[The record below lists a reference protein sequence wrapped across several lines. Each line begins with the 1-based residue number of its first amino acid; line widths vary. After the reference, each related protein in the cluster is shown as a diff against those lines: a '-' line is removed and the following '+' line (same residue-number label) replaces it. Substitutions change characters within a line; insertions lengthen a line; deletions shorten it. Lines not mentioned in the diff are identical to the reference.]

1 MFLNHK
7 TILKFFLIL
16 LPFFGYG
23 QTSEVIKLTG
33 SFAVSDAGSA
43 TYSVPIT
50 LPPGLGGMKPDLSVN
65 YNSNGG
71 NGILGVGWAFTGM
84 SVISR
89 GSRTLEQDNAVTG
102 IKFDRNDVYAL
113 DGERLVLWKDDV
125 TYGSDGAEYGT
136 ESNSFMKIV
145 SIGSSGEGPDHFVV
159 FTKTG
164 LKLTFGGN
172 DNSRVFVPG
181 TKTVLYYLVNRIEE
195 LSSTGNGNYI
205 TFTYEKDEAN
215 ASYRPLSIRY
225 TQNDNLAPGSNT
237 GLTDVKFGYEDRND
251 VEVAYFNGI
260 KVSISKRLSSLS
272 IEQNNEIKEIYGF
285 NYIEYGSKKSSL
297 LESIRHCIAS
307 SGQCSDLLTFQWDT
321 TTTQLEFYE
330 IKTPI
335 PTSAIKGNKKEIHTQ
350 DMNNDGLNDIII
362 VNRAGANNTVSV
374 EFYLNKGEANFTKIN
389 TNLASATENSNFNFL
404 DVNSD
409 GFIDIVVT
417 HIEGNIVWYINPKNI
432 DFSGTNEFKSVPNP
446 VSISDFKNTNFRKQ
460 YFFIDYNGDARQD
473 MIIFDPE
480 ALPTSDYIA
489 LYINLSDKDNLFK
502 MVKSGEDFNIP
513 DHIVKN
519 FFFVPVDFNN
529 DGLTDLLA
537 YSRDEKSGDNRI
549 YENVT
554 YIGEGFEES
563 NKKFDNKWFNVYPDT
578 WEDYGLNTN
587 KQRSYNGQEYRIN
600 NSESKENVLTPKFFG
615 QRNPLF
621 TDLNG
626 DGLPDLV
633 ISKTHNHFY
642 EYNQLNARSIQVE
655 KVYTFINKGDFT
667 FTSPK
672 IISSPVNSISD
683 QIENPKIPLNSSPA
697 DVCFL
702 GFFNTA
708 LGYNNVGQFWTRYT
722 DNKHIHWEHPR
733 YYIDLNADGKS
744 ELIVRYDN
752 QAVMISPKASYQEL
766 ICGDISEY
774 FSYNKDHQISFGRF
788 YRFGTDIFIYN
799 TLTGANSIQKNMADG
814 KAPVITRFYGQLGGD
829 IQVTYSTLNDN
840 DVYVQGKTRSYPDI
854 DFSSSGLIVKNFQ
867 KELNYQKITNISYQY
882 FDGVVNLRGRGHR
895 GFKKIVITDEVQG
908 FKTIKEFEENSRFIA
923 ANLKSQR
930 SYTKNGTLIS
940 EEIHKNVQWE
950 TRSDGSGG
958 IFVPYAAGNFQDQIF
973 TPYPAESISRSYDH
987 DGTLLVENKSRVYMD
1002 VFGNTIY
1009 QVFEH
1014 GDGCIDSI
1022 YNRYSNDWN
1031 QWFIGR
1037 LLNSKVYK
1045 NCPGSPT
1052 LIRESEFEYDPLT
1065 GLLTKEI
1072 LEPNQDDRIRT
1083 VKTYERDGYGN
1094 ITKTTEMA
1102 WNGSQVIM
1110 RTKSAKFDATGRFQI
1125 ETTNQLGHKVSIKT
1139 DPYRGLPIESVDEN
1153 GLVTKMNYNSFGIL
1167 RDIQYPDGTTKM
1179 INSKDVI
1186 IQIGFNTY
1194 RSFEFSTSGS
1204 SSPLSVTKMDEVG
1217 REHTS
1222 ISTLFDGS
1230 IAEKYTEYND
1240 ENRVRSVQFPYG
1252 YEEYIYDVGGRIT
1265 NKRQLGNNNNILEE
1279 NYSYTGL
1286 SMTVTNPLQQTMT
1299 KIKDVRQRLLKSI
1312 DNAGNKV
1319 TYKYNTEGQMEE
1331 VVVGDDEYIITY
1343 EYDLRGRMI
1352 AMNDPVLGREEYTYD
1367 GFGNLLRK
1375 KDGKGN
1381 VVSYTY
1387 DNLNRILSINQSEGI
1402 VNYTYDQGIK
1412 AIGKLSKITYPNY
1425 ESNFVYDN
1433 VGRLSQ
1439 KSIVIQGKT
1448 YNYKYHYNTIGKIDR
1463 VEHPAGI
1470 ILKYTYNNQFYLTKI
1485 TNNQNGKLLWEI
1497 KNTDR
1502 ENRVLEEVFGNGVT
1516 STYEYDIQDN
1526 LTRVRA
1532 TKSNNTIYDLQYEY
1546 NSINLKTAKIDLKN
1560 NITETFAY
1568 DELNRLT
1575 EVVTTG
1581 QINEVLTMS
1590 YDKWG
1595 NIKTKSDLGTYY
1607 YNKNIP
1613 TLLERIDFTNKDCN
1627 LPSSNFDYEYTSFNK
1642 ISKITGD
1649 SVRLEITYGPDN
1661 QRLLQ
1666 RTFIHNQLHES
1677 KTYVDGDYEILNLK
1691 GVETKRATLTGTT
1704 GSTVIYEITGVQTG
1718 NYNFL
1723 HKDEQGTVVAISD
1736 DGGTVQ
1742 YTYRYDVWGKRKV
1755 YGQIDT
1761 LFGGTYRGY
1770 TGHEHIAMLDLINM
1784 NGRIYDPYMARF
1796 ISPDPYIQDI
1806 SYFQNFNRYSYVF
1819 NNPVN
1824 LTDPSG
1830 YFSLRKITQSV
1841 TNNVSKTIGRI
1852 GNGISNISN
1861 GHIRDGLKQF
1871 GQVYLD
1877 NLFKWSGYRE
1887 IDRHGR
1893 KAFGDETWNEIVV
1906 AAITIVVSYVT
1917 SPAGGAK
1924 AATLTSTILSGV
1936 AAGAAGGAA
1945 GAHLAGA
1952 GTNDMLKASFRAA
1965 VISGL
1970 NAGLTYGV
1978 KLGIENDGLGLQNTY
1993 MGEGLRAIGHGAVQ
2007 GVMTELQGGKF
2018 YSGFYAG
2025 FVSTIASHTNGFYRD
2040 KNLPHRVFAASMVG
2054 GAISSITGGKFA
2066 SGAVSGAFQELYNN
2080 SNNSGNEDDILEK
2093 IKNWHDREGGMSH
2106 KSGNSFDVSVSP
2118 GICYTF
2124 VCVSGDPL
2132 SGQWSISAAAYS
2144 GVGGGI
2150 DLNFAGSRA
2159 TSFSIYG
2166 GIGIGLGKYT
2176 GANASMGYD
2185 FGTKK
2190 PFVQGGGGV
2199 GIGVLV
2205 KKMPK

>member
-1 MFLNHK
+1 MKSF
-7 TILKFFLIL
+7 ILALSLI
-16 LPFFGYG
+16 FVVSNNYA
-23 QTSEVIKLTG
+23 QNKEVIKLTG
-33 SFAVSDAGSA
+33 NFSVSDAGSA
-43 TYSVPIT
+43 TYSMPIT

-102 IKFDRNDVYAL
+102 IKFDSNDVYAL
-113 DGERLVLWKDDV
+113 DGERLVLWKDNV

-145 SIGSSGEGPDHFVV
+145 SIGSSGEGPDHFIV

-251 VEVAYFNGI
+251 VDVAYFNGI
-260 KVSISKRLSSLS
+260 KVSISKRLRSLS

-321 TTTQLEFYE
+321 STTQLEFYE

-374 EFYLNKGEANFTKIN
+374 EFYLNRGEANFTKIN

-417 HIEGNIVWYINPKNI
+417 HIEGNILWYINPKNI

-446 VSISDFKNTNFRKQ
+446 VSISDFKNTSFKKQ

-473 MIIFDPE
+473 LIIFDPE
-480 ALPTSDYIA
+480 ALPTTNFVT
-489 LYINLSDKDNLFK
+489 LYVNLSDKDNLFK
-502 MVKSGEDFNIP
+502 LVKSGEDLNIS
-513 DHIVKN
+513 DHVVKN
-519 FFFVPVDFNN
+519 YFFTPVDFNN
-529 DGLTDLLA
+529 DGLTDFLA

-578 WEDYGLNTN
+578 WEDSGLNTN
-587 KQRSYNGQEYRIN
+587 KERSYNGQEYRIN
-600 NSESKENVLTPKFFG
+600 NSDIRENVLYPKFSG

-626 DGLPDLV
+626 DGLVDLV

-642 EYNQLNARSIQVE
+642 EGRIYDPVPPRSEARSIQVE

-667 FTSPK
+667 FKDPVT
-672 IISSPVNSISD
+672 ISFPVNEISTYID
-683 QIENPKIPLNSSPA
+683 DPKCPLYTCPGNT
-697 DVCFL
+697 CFL
-702 GFFNTA
+702 GFFNTY
-708 LGYNNVGQFWTRYT
+708 LDWNSGGGFWTRFT
-722 DNKHIHWEHPR
+722 TANRHIHWEHPR
-733 YYIDLNADGKS
+733 YYIDMNADGKS

-766 ICGDISEY
+766 ICSDISEY
-774 FSYNKDHQISFGRF
+774 FSYNKDHQLSFGRF
-788 YRFGTDIFIYN
+788 YRFGTDIFIYD

-930 SYTKNGTLIS
+930 SYTKNGTLVS

-958 IFVPYAAGNFQDQIF
+958 IFVPHGAGNFQDQIF

-1014 GDGCIDSI
+1014 GDGCMDSI

-1065 GLLTKEI
+1065 GLMTKEI

-1083 VKTYERDGYGN
+1083 VKTYERDGFGN

-1230 IAEKYTEYND
+1230 IAEKYIEYND

-1286 SMTVTNPLQQTMT
+1286 STTVTNPLQQTMT

-1381 VVSYTY
+1381 IISYTY
-1387 DNLNRILSINQSEGI
+1387 DNLNRILTINQSEGI
-1402 VNYTYDQGIK
+1402 VNYTYDQGNK

-1433 VGRLSQ
+1433 IGRLSQ
-1439 KSIVIQGKT
+1439 KSIAIQGKT
-1448 YNYKYHYNTIGKIDR
+1448 YIYKYHYNTIGKIDR
-1463 VEHPAGI
+1463 MEHPSGI
-1470 ILKYTYNNQFYLTKI
+1470 TLKYTYNGQFYLSKI
-1485 TNNQNGKLLWEI
+1485 TNNQNGKLLWEL
-1497 KNTDR
+1497 KNTDK

-1526 LTRVRA
+1526 LARVRA
-1532 TKSNNTIYDLQYEY
+1532 TKSNTTIYDLQYEY
-1546 NSINLKTAKIDLKN
+1546 NSINLKTVKRDLKN

-1581 QINEVLTMS
+1581 QINDLLTMS

-1595 NIKTKSDLGTYY
+1595 NIKTKSDLGTYH
-1607 YNKNIP
+1607 YNRDIP
-1613 TLLERIDFTNKDCN
+1613 TLLERIDFANKDCN

-1666 RTFIHNQLHES
+1666 HTYIHNQLHES
-1677 KTYVDGDYEILNLK
+1677 RTYVDGDYEILNLK
-1691 GVETKRATLTGTT
+1691 GVETKRATLTGTPGT
-1704 GSTVIYEITGVQTG
+1704 TVIYEITGVQTG
-1718 NYNFL
+1718 KYNFL

-1830 YFSLRKITQSV
+1830 YFSLRKFTQSV

-1852 GNGISNISN
+1852 GNGISSIAN
-1861 GHIRDGLKQF
+1861 GHIRDGLKLF
-1871 GQVYLD
+1871 GQAAIDYHV
-1877 NLFKWSGYRE
+1877 KWMGWRE

-1893 KAFGDETWNEIVV
+1893 KAFGDETWNQIVV
-1906 AAITIVVSYVT
+1906 ATSTIVVSYAT
-1917 SPAGGAK
+1917 SGSATKIWWLSMAK
-1924 AATLTSTILSGV
+1924 CIAS
-1936 AAGAAGGAA
+1936 GAAGGAA
-1945 GAHLAGA
+1945 GGALSAHLAGA
-1952 GTNDMLKASFRAA
+1952 GTNDMLKAGFRGA
-1965 VISGL
+1965 VVSGIT
-1970 NAGLTYGV
+1970 AGLTYGV
-1978 KLGIENDGLGLQNTY
+1978 GHNSYIEGMTGPNAIFSDKII
-1993 MGEGLRAIGHGAVQ
+1993 GEGLRALGHGAVQ
-2007 GVMTELQGGKF
+2007 GVMNDAQGGKF
-2018 YSGFYAG
+2018 SSGFFTG
-2025 FVSTIASHTNGFYRD
+2025 LVSSVGSHTKGLYGA
-2040 KNLPHRVFAASMVG
+2040 KNNLALRVFSASLMG
-2054 GAISSITGGKFA
+2054 GATSSITGGKFA
-2066 SGAVSGAFQELYNN
+2066 TGAVTGAFVELYNSGYEQYEE
-2080 SNNSGNEDDILEK
+2080 SNERESDETDNVLERTQKRGSDATKEIIEHQEEPNPLKRAIENIRSFKQFVNDTYEDAMKQLDLGNIGKKLFEY
-2093 IKNWHDREGGMSH
+2093 G
-2106 KSGNSFDVSVSP
+2106 KSENE
-2118 GICYTF
+2118 
-2124 VCVSGDPL
+2124 
-2132 SGQWSISAAAYS
+2132 
-2144 GVGGGI
+2144 
-2150 DLNFAGSRA
+2150 
-2159 TSFSIYG
+2159 
-2166 GIGIGLGKYT
+2166 
-2176 GANASMGYD
+2176 
-2185 FGTKK
+2185 
-2190 PFVQGGGGV
+2190 
-2199 GIGVLV
+2199 
-2205 KKMPK
+2205 